1 MRRSRVVKIASI
13 DFDNFKASDRL
24 SQKDVFELDETQ
36 HTVSWSEVHIFITTN
51 SAGKST
57 RRLELVVVFRGM
69 NSSYIRQQTSVR
81 TLIYYVNTH
90 NDDDSLILTS
100 RQRPSTFFT
109 ILHTPSRAE
118 KKKTEGV
125 HERRASFL
133 SLKFT
138 LLIRSIFFFR
148 KKCW

>member
-1 MRRSRVVKIASI
+1 MYL
-13 DFDNFKASDRL
+13 NLTRL
-24 SQKDVFELDETQ
+24 SIPLV
-36 HTVSWSEVHIFITTN
+36 EVKFIFLLPQI
-51 SAGKST
+51 AREKST

-69 NSSYIRQQTSVR
+69 DSSYIRQQTSVR

-148 KKCW
+148 KKCR

>member
-1 MRRSRVVKIASI
+1 MYLNLTTLSILLVEVKFIFLLPQIA
-13 DFDNFKASDRL
+13 R
-24 SQKDVFELDETQ
+24 E
-36 HTVSWSEVHIFITTN
+36 
-51 SAGKST
+51 KST

-69 NSSYIRQQTSVR
+69 DSSYIRQQTSVR

-118 KKKTEGV
+118 KKKLKV
-125 HERRASFL
+125 FIDASFL
-133 SLKFT
+133 ILKFT
-138 LLIRSIFFFR
+138 VLIRSIFFSR
-148 KKCW
+148 KKAGKH